1 MPRGTLSSPDSSQR
15 PEPPFSD
22 GTAATGVRRRRLA
35 SPSTPRAR
43 VPDDYQE
50 RPAADR
56 PPRATRGASATRF
69 AEAGAFQPNPVTLP
83 TARTPTRTGQRH
95 ERRRLRHPHR
105 RTRPRSGRH
114 QAPPGRSHR
123 RHGPHRRRRRPG
135 STGDEGGP
143 RRTPGSR
150 GKMDEQ
156 DFIQASQRVFSPG
169 YEFDNYIR
177 GTTRILRIDDAA
189 ITYRRGKSRIRVDLR
204 DLHMTYDHFR
214 GRRVSCRD
222 LQEFKPAV
230 FDSEARPAG
239 HSCNCTFLFHLL
251 ERIGWLVQ
259 RKGGDIKEIRSG

>member
-1 MPRGTLSSPDSSQR
+1 MNHRLPIR
-15 PEPPFSD
+15 
-22 GTAATGVRRRRLA
+22 TGKRIPIGKA
-35 SPSTPRAR
+35 
-43 VPDDYQE
+43 E
-50 RPAADR
+50 
-56 PPRATRGASATRF
+56 GAS
-69 AEAGAFQPNPVTLP
+69 LP
-83 TARTPTRTGQRH
+83 TASRGKPA
-95 ERRRLRHPHR
+95 LRDLV
-105 RTRPRSGRH
+105 SGRH
-114 QAPPGRSHR
+114 RVPPGRSHR

-135 STGDEGGP
+135 STGDEGRP

-156 DFIQASQRVFSPG
+156 DFIQTSQRVFSPG

-251 ERIGWLVQ
+251 ERIGVAGPTEG
-259 RKGGDIKEIRSG
+259 RGCRGDPLWIEIRR